1 MTKNIIKM
9 EDISKVYDLRGKN
22 RQIKAL
28 DNVNISIQEGEI
40 FGLLGPNGAGKTTL
54 ISIPTTLIQPTS
66 GKIFM
71 DGFDIVKESKKV
83 KPKFSLMMDYKLIYN
98 RITAYDN
105 LKFICKLY
113 KIHDYE
119 EKINKIVK
127 DFGIEDWLDQYVS
140 TFSTGMK
147 MKLALCRTLLLD
159 RDIMI
164 LDEPT
169 LGLDVKAKA
178 FIINKLKDSD
188 KTILLTS
195 HDMHVVEEL
204 CDRIA
209 FINKGKILKT
219 GTRSEISKLSQKK
232 IQIFVDVLNN
242 RGNLIERLNSV
253 NYITK
258 VKENS
263 DGLKL
268 FLRERTDYKDLLSI
282 LKDYDVVKIK
292 EKEPSLE
299 ELFLKVIK

>member
-54 ISIPTTLIQPTS
+54 ISILTTLIQPTS